1 MQPRDVRVFLLDAL
15 TAAASIVA
23 IRHEVGPERLRA
35 DAIVRAAIERHL
47 ITIGEALHRADGID
61 ASVASG
67 VSHLPAIV
75 GLRNRLVHGYFD
87 IDLDVLWQ
95 TAQQDLPPLIE
106 IIRPLLPSRNG

>member
-15 TAAASIVA
+15 TAAESIIV

-35 DAIVRAAIERHL
+35 DAIVRAAIERHP

-75 GLRNRLVHGYFD
+75 GLRNRLVNGYFA
-87 IDLDVLWQ
+87 IEWSRIVALVEGEIY
-95 TAQQDLPPLIE
+95 TLIRE
-106 IIRPLLPSRNG
+106 LRQLTE

>member
-15 TAAASIVA
+15 SAAESIVA
-23 IRHEVGPERLRA
+23 IRQEVGAERLRS

-61 ASVASG
+61 VSVASA

-75 GLRNRLVHGYFD
+75 GLRNRLVHGYFAIEWSRIVALVEGEVD
-87 IDLDVLWQ
+87 
-95 TAQQDLPPLIE
+95 TLISE
-106 IIRPLLPSRNG
+106 LRQLTE

>member
-75 GLRNRLVHGYFD
+75 GLRNRLVHGYFAIEWSRVVALVEGE
-87 IDLDVLWQ
+87 ID
-95 TAQQDLPPLIE
+95 TLITE
-106 IIRPLLPSRNG
+106 LRQLTE